1 MNDKI
6 IKIPKFGVDN
16 DRLPLLVVVSGAPG
30 AGKTTLARALAD
42 EMKILHFERDRLFW
56 SVEFT
61 TGIPKIDRQKVGIP
75 LFYKVVEQL
84 LSDKLSLVI
93 DGTLYKGASEAEIG
107 RLRDL
112 ADVVNVHCR
121 AENTTQRFHDRL
133 VPEGEDTPEWIEK
146 HMEHLEKIKPFVE
159 HPLEI
164 DWDVIEVDTNGTYRP
179 SVKEITEQLRKRQ
192 AKG

>member
-1 MNDKI
+1 MSN
-6 IKIPKFGVDN
+6 PGAEQQMYDN
-16 DRLPLLVVVSGAPG
+16 DHSPLLIVVSGAPG

-56 SVEFT
+56 SMEFT
-61 TGIPKIDRQKVGIP
+61 TGIAKLDRQKVGIP

-84 LSDKLSLVI
+84 LADKLSLVI
-93 DGTLYKGASEAEIG
+93 DGTLYKGASEVEIG
-107 RLRDL
+107 RLQNL

-133 VPEGEDTPEWIEK
+133 VPEGEATPEWIEK
-146 HMEHLEKIKPFVE
+146 HMVHLEKIKPFVE

-164 DWDVIEVDTNGTYRP
+164 DWDVIEVDTDRTYVP
-179 SVKEITEQLRKRQ
+179 SVKEIAERLRNRR
-192 AKG
+192 